1 MSLLDLFIT
10 FIKINFLTTSGP
22 ASIGLTR
29 QLVVPTFV
37 SADKFNQILALSSG
51 IPGSDAIQM
60 AYQVG
65 YVYKG
70 FFGALIATLG
80 ALLPCIFLVTIFS
93 FGLKFIDQEIL
104 AKFFK
109 GINPALAITLLFTA
123 INLYNPLQ
131 LDLGPTIIFCLAG
144 SLFFL
149 GIPIPVV
156 LIMSG
161 IFGLLLF

>member
-37 SADKFNQILALSSG
+37 SADKFNQILAISSG

-70 FFGALIATLG
+70 FLEL
-80 ALLPCIFLVTIFS
+80 
-93 FGLKFIDQEIL
+93 
-104 AKFFK
+104 
-109 GINPALAITLLFTA
+109 
-123 INLYNPLQ
+123 
-131 LDLGPTIIFCLAG
+131 
-144 SLFFL
+144 
-149 GIPIPVV
+149 
-156 LIMSG
+156 
-161 IFGLLLF
+161 